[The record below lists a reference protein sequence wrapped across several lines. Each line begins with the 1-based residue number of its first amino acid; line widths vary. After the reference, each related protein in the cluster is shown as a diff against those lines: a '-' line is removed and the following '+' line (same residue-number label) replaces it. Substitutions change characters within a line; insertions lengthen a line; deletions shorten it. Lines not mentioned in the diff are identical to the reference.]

1 MNLFAALEVASGQVH
16 AKTSERKKREDF
28 QQFLDEVIAELPSD
42 KNIHVIL
49 GNYSTHKRND
59 DWLAKYRG
67 RVQFHFTPTSASW
80 LNRVEIWFGRLT
92 RKTLPGAS
100 FANKDQLRSAIE
112 AFVGLANQHPKP
124 FRWRKREVKVSQ
136 LRNVI
141 RR

>member
-67 RVQFHFTPTSASW
+67 RVHFTSPRRRPAGSIGW
-80 LNRVEIWFGRLT
+80 KF
-92 RKTLPGAS
+92 
-100 FANKDQLRSAIE
+100 
-112 AFVGLANQHPKP
+112 GLAD
-124 FRWRKREVKVSQ
+124 
-136 LRNVI
+136 
-141 RR
+141 